1 MIHGA
6 GVDVGSTQTK
16 AVIVD
21 EGRRIVARALIATGA
36 NVSRAG
42 ENAFAAAC
50 EAAALPREAVG
61 YVVGYDRTDAIRT
74 ISTRHEQ
81 TAGHMADAYFRVA
94 HRPVATLTSCGPGS
108 ANIPVALAC
117 AFMDSSALLAITA
130 NIPTSQ
136 FNRAAFQETYRH
148 FQADFPSVI
157 RPYVKRSWQP
167 TRTDML
173 PIALR
178 QAFATMLGGRPGP
191 VNLDVPFNVF
201 KEPAEVDVPEPGAWR
216 AGIEPRSGGDPD
228 AIRRAVELL
237 RAARR
242 PLIYVGH
249 GVTLSEAA
257 DELTALAR
265 RLRIPVIFSPNGF
278 GALDM
283 TDPLAL
289 GFVGRNGVFQANE
302 AARTCDVLLALGVRF
317 DDRSSSSWI
326 PGYSFYIPPTRLIHV
341 DIDAGEI
348 GRNYPVH
355 LGVVGDA
362 RTVLRQLLALSETAD
377 SEVAGHDAWLTDI
390 ATWRARWRG
399 VRAAARDERGR
410 AHTSGPGGPGAP
422 EGDPRRRDRPPRRR
436 RAPPLRHPVL
446 EGTAALDAALH
457 LELRG
462 HRLRRLRRA
471 RRQAGRAGPPV
482 RRSMRRR
489 RLHDASGRALYIRRV
504 RHPRGLGHLE
514 QLCVRRHPRH
524 PDRDARQA
532 RDRDQLRPR
541 EGRPAREPDFVALAR
556 ACGADGIRVERPG
569 DLAGALEPAVKADAP
584 FVLDVHVDRDIRPP
598 GVGTSELP
606 PLPYG
611 SPRSAS
617 AG

>member
-1 MIHGA
+1 MLNGGEIIVEYLVREKVPYVFGLCGHGN
-6 GVDVGSTQTK
+6 VGLL
-16 AVIVD
+16 D
-21 EGRRIVARALIATGA
+21 AL
-36 NVSRAG
+36 
-42 ENAFAAAC
+42 
-50 EAAALPREAVG
+50 
-61 YVVGYDRTDAIRT
+61 YDRTDAIKT

-108 ANIPVALAC
+108 ANMPIALAC

-173 PIALR
+173 PTALR

-201 KEPAEVDVPEPGAWR
+201 KEEAEVDVPEPSAWR
-216 AGIEPRSGGDPD
+216 AGISSRSGGEPD
-228 AIRRAVELL
+228 AIQRAVEVL
-237 RAARR
+237 RRARR

-249 GVTLSEAA
+249 GVTLSEAG
-257 DELTALAR
+257 DELTAFAR

-278 GALDM
+278 GSLDM
-283 TDPLAL
+283 ADPLAV
-289 GFVGRNGVFQANE
+289 GFVGRNGVFHANE

-326 PGYSFYIPPTRLIHV
+326 PGYSFNIPPTRLIHV
-341 DIDAGEI
+341 DIDGEEI

-355 LGVVGDA
+355 LGIVGDA
-362 RTVLRQLLALSETAD
+362 RTVLRQLLA
-377 SEVAGHDAWLTDI
+377 AGEAPGPDAAAHDAWLADI
-390 ATWRARWRG
+390 AKWRAQWEEFVRPHETSAAEPIHPQRVVHALRAVMPDDGIILPDVGVHHNWIVQFWRARRPQTLLNSWGFGAMGFG
-399 VRAAARDERGR
+399 VCGVLGAKLAA
-410 AHTSGPGGPGAP
+410 P
-422 EGDPRRRDRPPRRR
+422 DRPCVSVCGDGGFMMRPD
-436 RAPPLRHPVL
+436 VL
-446 EGTAALDAALH
+446 CTAVEYDIPAVWVVWNNFAYGGIRDIQMGMFAKREIATSFVR
-457 LELRG
+457 EKDG
-462 HRLRRLRRA
+462 RL
-471 RRQAGRAGPPV
+471 V
-482 RRSMRRR
+482 N
-489 RLHDASGRALYIRRV
+489 
-504 RHPRGLGHLE
+504 
-514 QLCVRRHPRH
+514 
-524 PDRDARQA
+524 
-532 RDRDQLRPR
+532 
-541 EGRPAREPDFVALAR
+541 PDFVALAR

-569 DLAGALEPAVKADAP
+569 DLAGAIEHAIKAQAP

-598 GVGTSELP
+598 GVGTWELP

-611 SPRSAS
+611 EPVFGKRRLPRE
-617 AG
+617 GE

>member
-1 MIHGA
+1 MLNGGEIIVEYLAREKVPYVFGLCGHGN
-6 GVDVGSTQTK
+6 VGLL
-16 AVIVD
+16 D
-21 EGRRIVARALIATGA
+21 AL
-36 NVSRAG
+36 
-42 ENAFAAAC
+42 
-50 EAAALPREAVG
+50 
-61 YVVGYDRTDAIRT
+61 YDRTDAIRT

-216 AGIEPRSGGDPD
+216 AGISSRSGGDPD

-326 PGYSFYIPPTRLIHV
+326 PGYSFNIPPTRLIHV

-377 SEVAGHDAWLTDI
+377 AEVAGRDAWLTDI
-390 ATWRARWRG
+390 ATWRARWEEF
-399 VRAAARDERGR
+399 VRPHA
-410 AHTSGPGGPGAP
+410 TSEAEPI
-422 EGDPRRRDRPPRRR
+422 
-436 RAPPLRHPVL
+436 HPVRVVQ
-446 EGTAALDAALH
+446 ALQKVMPDDGIVLPDVGVH
-457 LELRG
+457 
-462 HRLRRLRRA
+462 HNWVIQFWRA
-471 RRQAGRAGPPV
+471 RRPQTLLNTWGFGAMGFGV
-482 RRSMRRR
+482 C
-489 RLHDASGRALYIRRV
+489 GV
-504 RHPRGLGHLE
+504 LGAKLAA
-514 QLCVRRHPRH
+514 
-524 PDRDARQA
+524 PDRPCVAVCGDGGFMMRPDVLCTAVEYDIPA
-532 RDRDQLRPR
+532 VWVIWNNFAYGAIRDIQMGMLAKR
-541 EGRPAREPDFVALAR
+541 EIATSFVREKDGRLVNPDFVALAR

-569 DLAGALEPAVKADAP
+569 DLAGALEHAIKADAP

-598 GVGTSELP
+598 GVGTWELP

-611 SPRSAS
+611 EPAFGKRRLT
-617 AG
+617 GPDE

>member
-1 MIHGA
+1 MNGGELIVEYLAREKVPYVFGLCGHGN
-6 GVDVGSTQTK
+6 VGLL
-16 AVIVD
+16 D
-21 EGRRIVARALIATGA
+21 AL
-36 NVSRAG
+36 
-42 ENAFAAAC
+42 
-50 EAAALPREAVG
+50 
-61 YVVGYDRTDAIRT
+61 YDRTDAIRT

-108 ANIPVALAC
+108 ANLPIALAC
-117 AFMDSSALLAITA
+117 AFMDSSALLAITG

-173 PIALR
+173 PTALR

-201 KEPAEVDVPEPGAWR
+201 KEPADVELSEPGDWR
-216 AGIEPRSGGDPD
+216 AGISSRSGGDPE

-237 RAARR
+237 RDARR

-249 GVTLSEAA
+249 GVTLSEGAA
-257 DELTALAR
+257 ELTAVAR

-278 GALDM
+278 GTLDM

-289 GFVGRNGVFQANE
+289 GFVGRNGVFHANE

-326 PGYSFYIPPTRLIHV
+326 PGYSFNIPPTRLIHV
-341 DIDAGEI
+341 DIDAEEI

-355 LGVVGDA
+355 LGIVGDA
-362 RTVLRQLLALSETAD
+362 RTVLRQLLDATETTRP
-377 SEVAGHDAWLTDI
+377 G
-390 ATWRARWRG
+390 
-399 VRAAARDERGR
+399 AAARDAWLADIANWR
-410 AHTSGPGGPGAP
+410 AQWEGFIAPQRDSEVEPIHPQRVVQALRAVMPDDGIILPDVGVHHNWIVQFWAARRPQTLLNSWGFGAMGFGVCGVLGAKLAAP
-422 EGDPRRRDRPPRRR
+422 DRPCVAVCGDGGFMMRPD
-436 RAPPLRHPVL
+436 VL
-446 EGTAALDAALH
+446 CTAVEYDIPAVWVIWNNFAYGGIRDIQMGMLAKREIATSFVREKD
-457 LELRG
+457 G
-462 HRLRRLRRA
+462 RL
-471 RRQAGRAGPPV
+471 
-482 RRSMRRR
+482 
-489 RLHDASGRALYIRRV
+489 IN
-504 RHPRGLGHLE
+504 
-514 QLCVRRHPRH
+514 
-524 PDRDARQA
+524 
-532 RDRDQLRPR
+532 
-541 EGRPAREPDFVALAR
+541 PDFVALAR

-569 DLAGALEPAVKADAP
+569 DLAGALEHAIRAGAP

-598 GVGTSELP
+598 GVGTWELP

-611 SPRSAS
+611 EPVFGRRRL
-617 AG
+617 AGPDG

>member
-1 MIHGA
+1 MNGGELIVEYLAREKVPYVFGLCGHGN
-6 GVDVGSTQTK
+6 VGLL
-16 AVIVD
+16 D
-21 EGRRIVARALIATGA
+21 AL
-36 NVSRAG
+36 
-42 ENAFAAAC
+42 
-50 EAAALPREAVG
+50 
-61 YVVGYDRTDAIRT
+61 YDRTDAIRT

-108 ANIPVALAC
+108 ANLPIALAC
-117 AFMDSSALLAITA
+117 AFMDSSALLAITGT
-130 NIPTSQ
+130 IPTSQ

-173 PIALR
+173 PTALR

-201 KEPAEVDVPEPGAWR
+201 KEPADVELSEPGDWR
-216 AGIEPRSGGDPD
+216 AGISSRSGGDPE

-237 RAARR
+237 RDARR

-249 GVTLSEAA
+249 GVTLSEGTA
-257 DELTALAR
+257 ELTAVAR

-278 GALDM
+278 GTLDM

-289 GFVGRNGVFQANE
+289 GFVGRNGVFHANE

-326 PGYSFYIPPTRLIHV
+326 PGYSFNIPPTRLIHV
-341 DIDAGEI
+341 DIDAEEI

-355 LGVVGDA
+355 LGIVGDA
-362 RTVLRQLLALSETAD
+362 RTVLRQLLDATETTRP
-377 SEVAGHDAWLTDI
+377 G
-390 ATWRARWRG
+390 
-399 VRAAARDERGR
+399 AAARDAWLADIAKWR
-410 AHTSGPGGPGAP
+410 AQWEGFIAPQRDSEVEPIHPQRVVQALRAVMPDDGIILPDVGVHHNWIVQFWAARRPQTLLNSWGFGAMGFGVCGVLGAKLAAP
-422 EGDPRRRDRPPRRR
+422 DRPCVAVCGDGGFMMRPD
-436 RAPPLRHPVL
+436 VL
-446 EGTAALDAALH
+446 CTAVEYDIPAVWVIWNNFAYGGIRDIQMGMLAKREIATSFVREKD
-457 LELRG
+457 G
-462 HRLRRLRRA
+462 RL
-471 RRQAGRAGPPV
+471 
-482 RRSMRRR
+482 
-489 RLHDASGRALYIRRV
+489 IN
-504 RHPRGLGHLE
+504 
-514 QLCVRRHPRH
+514 
-524 PDRDARQA
+524 
-532 RDRDQLRPR
+532 
-541 EGRPAREPDFVALAR
+541 PDFVALAR

-569 DLAGALEPAVKADAP
+569 DLAGALEHAIKAGAP

-598 GVGTSELP
+598 GVGTWELP

-611 SPRSAS
+611 EPVFGRRRL
-617 AG
+617 AGPDG